1 MAFTGTLGKKKIKHG
16 WPRRTPGFQS
26 KHPLNF
32 ISHYISNLITWWNV
46 TPAGVLGCR
55 GRAWWK
61 DPVSS
66 QRGRSVSLLPLEGFG
81 EPRRSAPGRPLPAS
95 AVSRDLLFVNGS
107 SWAAAMSCQAALR
120 LRALYSAHMQGPAE
134 AARANITSLS
144 GQKIRPTHSKKQAPP
159 FTQTAWGSEIR
170 KTLIWTMGTLSA
182 LNPGCPPLEINY
194 V

>member
-1 MAFTGTLGKKKIKHG
+1 MLHRPGSSGVEAEPGGKTRWAHSVVALCLCY
-16 WPRRTPGFQS
+16 RRR
-26 KHPLNF
+26 
-32 ISHYISNLITWWNV
+32 V
-46 TPAGVLGCR
+46 
-55 GRAWWK
+55 
-61 DPVSS
+61 
-66 QRGRSVSLLPLEGFG
+66 SVSLG
-81 EPRRSAPGRPLPAS
+81 APPPARPLPAS

-120 LRALYSAHMQGPAE
+120 LRALYSAHMRGPAE